1 MNLLVF
7 LKKNLN
13 FYLLF
18 QLGITFLLKKFII
31 EEKNNC

>member
-18 QLGITFLLKKFII
+18 QLVKTFLLKKFII